1 MNKHRCEFIGNDFL
15 VEIVPEIYWRF
26 NLTEVDKSG
35 HKRNVKVYPDDN
47 EEFPKIPYQCEYNK
61 DCIKLRYRIS
71 KKNLFRLIK
80 LSEKI

>member
-1 MNKHRCEFIGNDFL
+1 MIFL

-26 NLTEVDKSG
+26 NLSEFDMSE
-35 HKRNVKVYPDDN
+35 HKRNVVVYPDYN
-47 EEFPKIPYQCEYNK
+47 EELPKIPYQCEYNK

-80 LSEKI
+80 HSEKI